1 MAKVRINAVNQDEK
15 YKIVGEFYD
24 IVAGLKTKNEIIKF
38 FVGIF
43 TPSESLMI
51 ARRIQIAKLLLEGHN
66 YEVIR
71 KKLKVGFHTITQT
84 HNWLNKDEEYH
95 RWIEKCFKNKKFIIV
110 SKNYATNQLDK
121 YPGHRLLKEL
131 FL

>member
-1 MAKVRINAVNQDEK
+1 MAKVKTNAVNQNEK
-15 YKIVGEFYD
+15 YKIIGEFYD

-43 TPSESLMI
+43 TPSEGLMM

-71 KKLKVGFHTITQT
+71 KRLKVGFHTITQT
-84 HNWLNKDEEYH
+84 HNWLNKDEKY
-95 RWIEKCFKNKKFIIV
+95 RQWIEKCFKNKKKWIPF
-110 SKNYATNQLDK
+110 KNYNTGPLDK
-121 YPGHRLLKEL
+121 YPSHKMTKDL